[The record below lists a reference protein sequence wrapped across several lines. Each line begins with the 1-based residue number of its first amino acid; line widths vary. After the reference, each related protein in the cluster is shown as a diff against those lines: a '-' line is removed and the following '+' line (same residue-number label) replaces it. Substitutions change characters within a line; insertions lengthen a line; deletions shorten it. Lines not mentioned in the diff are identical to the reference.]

1 MAIAAPPRLS
11 LHSKRLLLAPGELT
25 DALEVYEL
33 LLSNYAYFSYW
44 NPVVDQSSLN
54 AAYALQLI
62 ESEQLAWERGES
74 LRFWIR
80 LAPAPSTMIGWVK
93 IDALTGGAF
102 CSGRV
107 SYAIAQAHH
116 RQGYMQEALAV
127 AKRWVFA
134 PQVNLH
140 RLQASVLPENLA
152 SLTVLRRCSFDDIG
166 LARDYLWV
174 RGAWRDH
181 LITQCINADWRHG

>member
-1 MAIAAPPRLS
+1 
-11 LHSKRLLLAPGELT
+11 
-25 DALEVYEL
+25 
-33 LLSNYAYFSYW
+33 
-44 NPVVDQSSLN
+44 
-54 AAYALQLI
+54 
-62 ESEQLAWERGES
+62 
-74 LRFWIR
+74 
-80 LAPAPSTMIGWVK
+80 VK

-102 CSGRV
+102 YSGRV
-107 SYAIAQAHH
+107 GYAIAQAHH
-116 RQGYMQEALAV
+116 RQGYMQEALAA

-134 PQVNLH
+134 SQVNLH

-152 SLTVLRRCSFDDIG
+152 SLRVLRRCGFEDIG